1 MALVRHLVQWIQF
14 RAVVMVVVDVFV
26 SRVPLKTFGVVGLG
40 DGPRRVLTR
49 TNPGKHNPRVSSD
62 TNCLAINGTWY
73 SNPVGGYPQGVT
85 ANPPVVRRTSL
96 HSSSNPRR
104 VEDVE
109 SKADTAPANGPN
121 QVGRRAR

>member
-62 TNCLAINGTWY
+62 TNCLAIDGTWY

-85 ANPPVVRRTSL
+85 ANPPVVRRMSHTKQCSRA
-96 HSSSNPRR
+96 SPNGR
-104 VEDVE
+104 
-109 SKADTAPANGPN
+109 SKRLGVAAR
-121 QVGRRAR
+121 GRCTVALPCA